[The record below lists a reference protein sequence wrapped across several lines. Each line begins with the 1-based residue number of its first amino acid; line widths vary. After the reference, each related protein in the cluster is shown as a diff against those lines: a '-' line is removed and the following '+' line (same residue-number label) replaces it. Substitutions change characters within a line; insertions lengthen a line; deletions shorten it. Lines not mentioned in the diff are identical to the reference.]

1 MALLELKLRPS
12 SRMADQGSPPRIV
25 RAVAAPSAP
34 VRPIRPPPVIIPP
47 PRRINF
53 NNANRPIQMNPGGS
67 PGRGR
72 GGRRTRRHRKKSRKT
87 RRKH

>member
-1 MALLELKLRPS
+1 
-12 SRMADQGSPPRIV
+12 MADQGSPPRIV
-25 RAVAAPSAP
+25 RIPVAAPP
-34 VRPIRPPPVIIPP
+34 VPPRQVRPPPVIVPV
-47 PRRINF
+47 RRINF

-87 RRKH
+87 YRKH